1 MLYIDH
7 NYINLLSVR
16 LERFTKKRADLYN
29 CRCPLCG
36 DSKKN
41 SYKAR
46 GFFFAKKNNF
56 FYRCHNCGASMSL
69 SQFLKIFD
77 AELHQQYTLERW
89 KENKQ
94 SEIVVPKKQ
103 STNLKFYYNYKEDSV
118 LAVEAEKDDYGF
130 DYKPKFK
137 SKLPY
142 TEKIDDLPNDHPAK
156 KYIRGRKIPKTENLY
171 YSADFKKTVDEL
183 VDGYN
188 LEENDSRIVI
198 PFFDENKNLIYLQGR
213 SLGNNSLRYITIK
226 INDGQKVYGLDRIDP
241 SKTVYVTEGPID
253 SLFLDNAVAMAGS
266 DIDLNYFNKYDDVV
280 FIYDNEPR
288 NLDIVNKMSKIIS
301 SKFGLVIWPNK
312 LKEKDINDMIL
323 TGYDNLELQDIIS
336 KNTTYGL
343 ETKLKLATWRR
354 C

>member
-1 MLYIDH
+1 M
-7 NYINLLSVR
+7 
-16 LERFTKKRADLYN
+16 
-29 CRCPLCG
+29 
-36 DSKKN
+36 
-41 SYKAR
+41 
-46 GFFFAKKNNF
+46 
-56 FYRCHNCGASMSL
+56 
-69 SQFLKIFD
+69 
-77 AELHQQYTLERW
+77 
-89 KENKQ
+89 
-94 SEIVVPKKQ
+94 
-103 STNLKFYYNYKEDSV
+103 
-118 LAVEAEKDDYGF
+118 
-130 DYKPKFK
+130 
-137 SKLPY
+137 
-142 TEKIDDLPNDHPAK
+142 
-156 KYIRGRKIPKTENLY
+156 
-171 YSADFKKTVDEL
+171 

-253 SLFLDNAVAMAGS
+253 SLFLDNAVAMVG

>member
-118 LAVEAEKDDYGF
+118 LAVELKRMTMDLTINQNLSPNFHTQRKLTIFQTITQLKNIFVVEKF
-130 DYKPKFK
+130 QKPKI
-137 SKLPY
+137 Y
-142 TEKIDDLPNDHPAK
+142 TI
-156 KYIRGRKIPKTENLY
+156 
-171 YSADFKKTVDEL
+171 
-183 VDGYN
+183 
-188 LEENDSRIVI
+188 
-198 PFFDENKNLIYLQGR
+198 LQ
-213 SLGNNSLRYITIK
+213 I
-226 INDGQKVYGLDRIDP
+226 
-241 SKTVYVTEGPID
+241 
-253 SLFLDNAVAMAGS
+253 
-266 DIDLNYFNKYDDVV
+266 
-280 FIYDNEPR
+280 
-288 NLDIVNKMSKIIS
+288 
-301 SKFGLVIWPNK
+301 
-312 LKEKDINDMIL
+312 LKRL
-323 TGYDNLELQDIIS
+323 
-336 KNTTYGL
+336 
-343 ETKLKLATWRR
+343 
-354 C
+354 